1 MEQRERTSA
10 ACISSEMGRR
20 SQPQFEIWYQ
30 RTLHPSWV
38 ETTVAI
44 GRIIR
49 DGKKGATEQA
59 EGKTRKILQLVGHGA
74 ALQHL
79 NRNYNWTLT
88 IRKTL

>member
-1 MEQRERTSA
+1 
-10 ACISSEMGRR
+10 MGRR
-20 SQPQFEIWYQ
+20 SRPQLEIWYQ
-30 RTLHPSWV
+30 RALHPSWV

-79 NRNYNWTLT
+79 NRNYSRTLT